1 MSKKNIPTQD
11 FLNKTIFVISS
22 PQEAVGLLLLSQG
35 RLVENCILVKYI
47 DYSDGK
53 YAQIIK
59 KLLDEVK
66 IKNLYP
72 INLYLHNV
80 SMNKG
85 SVFQT
90 VKQIVLNKIVIRKF
104 DLEKFQGSLF
114 KNSYNFVTQINSPLL
129 TLGKYD
135 INKIYLMEHAPAD
148 SRNRIRRLKNIIIK
162 NDGKTKYQKFISY
175 MHGGAGKWYS
185 IYKIIK
191 IKTIDKIVNTL
202 FPYTSALQY
211 LDKGFSWIDYGDDFH
226 LLDYRNLKLNFDFL
240 MPEKKFNEEY
250 KTLVMIEH
258 KDAFK
263 NIKHLHNEMK
273 EIDFVEMYA
282 DILQKHISIN
292 EAIVCKFHPYILQNS
307 NKLEIRNYSESMR
320 ARFLISGYR
329 KVVFFDEIYDDE
341 LISLMPVEM
350 FIKPL
355 KINKIV
361 GLYSSTMV
369 IVQDWDEMSV
379 ISDCSWIKGF
389 KHMRDGDKEI
399 FSSKF
404 TEA

>member
-22 PQEAVGLLLLSQG
+22 PQEAVGLLLLSKG
-35 RLVENCILVKYI
+35 RLVEYCILVKYI
-47 DYSDGK
+47 GYADGK
-53 YAQIIK
+53 YSEITNKI
-59 KLLDEVK
+59 LDDVK
-66 IKNLYP
+66 IKNLF
-72 INLYLHNV
+72 ILRLYLHNV

-85 SVFQT
+85 SVLLT
-90 VKQIVLNKIVIRKF
+90 AKQIVLNKIIIRKF

-114 KNSYNFVTQINSPLL
+114 KNSYNFVAQINSPLL

-135 INKIYLMEHAPAD
+135 INKIYLMEHSPAD
-148 SRNRIRRLKNIIIK
+148 SRNRIKRLKNITLK
-162 NDGKTKYQKFISY
+162 NNGKTKYQKIISH
-175 MHGGAGKWYS
+175 MQGGVRKWCL

-191 IKTIDKIVNTL
+191 IKTIAKIVDTL
-202 FPYTSALQY
+202 FPYTNALQY

-226 LLDYRNLKLNFDFL
+226 LLDYRNLKLNFDFV
-240 MPEKKFNEEY
+240 MPEKKFNDEH

-263 NIKHLHNEMK
+263 NIEHLYNEMK

-292 EAIVCKFHPYILQNS
+292 ETIVCKFHPFILQNS
-307 NKLEIRNYSESMR
+307 NKLEIRTYSESMR

-329 KVVFFDEIYDDE
+329 KVVFFDEILHDE

-399 FSSKF
+399 FSIKF